1 MKLLK
6 ILNKLLTWLVG
17 IAVFVNIAT
26 LILGIFYFFDLMIF
40 KIWLSELVVIF
51 GLALAKIHVVYT
63 IYDKGVGGRN
73 KWKM

>member
-1 MKLLK
+1 MRMLNNLLA
-6 ILNKLLTWLVG
+6 WLVG
-17 IAVFVNIAT
+17 IAVFANLMT
-26 LILGIFYFFDLMIF
+26 LILGIFYFFDLTIF
-40 KIWLSELVVIF
+40 KIWLVELIVIF

>member
-1 MKLLK
+1 MKM
-6 ILNKLLTWLVG
+6 LNKLLSWLVG
-17 IAVFVNIAT
+17 IAVFANVIT
-26 LILGIFYFFDLMIF
+26 LILGIFYFFDLTIF

-63 IYDKGVGGRN
+63 IYDRGVGGRN

>member
-1 MKLLK
+1 MK
-6 ILNKLLTWLVG
+6 ILSKFLGLLVG
-17 IAVFVNIAT
+17 VAVFANVIT
-26 LILGIFYFFDLMIF
+26 LILGIFYFFDLTIF

-63 IYDKGVGGRN
+63 IYDRGVGGRN

>member
-1 MKLLK
+1 MKT
-6 ILNKLLTWLVG
+6 LNKLLAWLVG
-17 IAVFVNIAT
+17 IAVFANVIT
-26 LILGIFYFFDLMIF
+26 LILGIFYFFDLTIF

>member
-1 MKLLK
+1 MK
-6 ILNKLLTWLVG
+6 ILNELLTWLVG
-17 IAVFVNIAT
+17 IAVFANLMT
-26 LILGIFYFFDLMIF
+26 LILGIFYFFDLTIF

>member
-1 MKLLK
+1 MQ
-6 ILNKLLTWLVG
+6 ILNKLLAWLVG
-17 IAVFVNIAT
+17 IAVFANIIT
-26 LILGIFYFFDLMIF
+26 LILGILYFFDLTIF

-51 GLALAKIHVVYT
+51 GLVLAKIHVVYT